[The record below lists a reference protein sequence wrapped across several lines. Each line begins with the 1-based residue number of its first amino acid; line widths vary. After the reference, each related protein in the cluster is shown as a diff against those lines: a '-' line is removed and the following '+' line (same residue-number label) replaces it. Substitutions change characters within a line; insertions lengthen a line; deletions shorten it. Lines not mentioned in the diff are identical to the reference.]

1 MHLLPPQQPVVPPLR
16 SLLPAGGSPHCPV
29 FFPQEPPGAGG
40 EREEEQEEEQA
51 FLVSLYKFMKER
63 RTPIERV
70 PHLGFKQSASPGCRR
85 GGGRQ
90 GTSIRGDP
98 DVPQGLHTERL
109 PPPGTGLAVGAAR
122 CPSLLAP
129 STQGAVCPAIPV
141 ALSGYVLVLCQPD
154 GATGTGGWLPPPPT
168 KTDGGRALLSP
179 VNLWKIYKAVEK
191 LGAYELVRM
200 APLSPHPAASPG
212 TSAVPPGPRE
222 KREPSRPALFCRRED
237 EAVSEP

>member
-70 PHLGFKQSASPGCRR
+70 PHLGFKQSASPGCRH

-122 CPSLLAP
+122 CPSLPATGPPAHRVRSAQPSRWPCLGMCWFCASLTGPRGQAAGCPLLPPRLTGAAP
-129 STQGAVCPAIPV
+129 SCPQ
-141 ALSGYVLVLCQPD
+141 LTC
-154 GATGTGGWLPPPPT
+154 
-168 KTDGGRALLSP
+168 GRS
-179 VNLWKIYKAVEK
+179 
-191 LGAYELVRM
+191 
-200 APLSPHPAASPG
+200 
-212 TSAVPPGPRE
+212 T
-222 KREPSRPALFCRRED
+222 RPWR
-237 EAVSEP
+237 S